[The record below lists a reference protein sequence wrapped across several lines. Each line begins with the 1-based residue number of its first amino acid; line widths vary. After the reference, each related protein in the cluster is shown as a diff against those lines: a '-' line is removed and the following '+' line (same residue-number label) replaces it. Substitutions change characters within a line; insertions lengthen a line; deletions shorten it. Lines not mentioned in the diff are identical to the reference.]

1 MSECGLCPRR
11 CGADR
16 TLRTGFCGGGSR
28 VRVARAAPHFWEEP
42 CISGTRG
49 SGAVFFSGCP
59 LRCRFCQNYS
69 ISAENY
75 GREISVERLAE
86 IFRELEAQRVHNLN
100 LVNPTHWQP
109 WILEALSI
117 ARPKIPV
124 VWNSGG
130 YELED
135 SLRALEGRVDIFLP
149 DLKFFDPD
157 RAQRY
162 AGAPDY
168 FRHASRAITEMV
180 RQTGPCRFDENGLL
194 LRGTVVRHLVL
205 PKGREDSKR
214 LLSWLAENI
223 PAGHIRV
230 SVMSQYTPF
239 YQAAEFPE
247 INRRLSTFEYADVVE
262 HALSLGLDGYM
273 QERSSAKEEYTPPFD
288 LTGV

>member
-1 MSECGLCPRR
+1 MSECRLCPRQCR
-11 CGADR
+11 ADR
-16 TLRTGFCGGGSR
+16 TLRTGFCGGGTR

-42 CISGTRG
+42 CISGQRG
-49 SGAVFFSGCP
+49 SGAVFFSGCS
-59 LRCRFCQNYS
+59 LRCCFCQNYP

-86 IFRELEAQRVHNLN
+86 IFRDLESQRVHNLN

-109 WILEALSI
+109 RILEALSI
-117 ARPKIPV
+117 ARPGIPV

-130 YELED
+130 YELEA
-135 SLRALEGRVDIFLP
+135 SVKALEGRVDIFLP
-149 DLKFFDPD
+149 DLKFFDPG

-162 AGAPDY
+162 ADAPDY
-168 FRHASRAITEMV
+168 FFHAGKAILEMI
-180 RQTGPCRFDENGLL
+180 RQTGPCRFDENGVL

-214 LLSWLAENI
+214 LLSWLAANV
-223 PAGHIRV
+223 PAGSVRV
-230 SVMSQYTPF
+230 SLMSQYTPF
-239 YQAAEFPE
+239 HRAGEFPE
-247 INRRLSTFEYADVVE
+247 INRRLSTFEYADVVN
-262 HALSLGLDGYM
+262 HAVSLGLDGYM